1 MGEYIS
7 IASLFLSIV
16 PHKIVRLV
24 MQDGITHSI
33 SFYLIRSQFSEFIP
47 EARHSCITA
56 RVMLKLGLVE
66 NKGVQYPKVL

>member
-1 MGEYIS
+1 M
-7 IASLFLSIV
+7 F
-16 PHKIVRLV
+16 RLV

-33 SFYLIRSQFSEFIP
+33 SFYAIRSQFSEFIP